1 MEKTIRLLI
10 IEDMEDDAILI
21 VRELRKGGFE
31 PVFTIVDTKED
42 LTETLKYQAWDIIIS
57 DYSLPRLNGIEA
69 LSIAKNY
76 DADIPFIL
84 ISGTIGEDIAVAA
97 MKAGAHDYMMKDNL
111 NRLVPAVKREL
122 HDAQVRR
129 AHRKSESD
137 LKDSKDMLQSIIDNA
152 AAVIYLKDTQ
162 GNYLL
167 INKRYEALF
176 DTTNEQI
183 KGKNDYDIFP
193 EKVADVLRKNDR
205 KVIDANRAMEFEEVI
220 AHDGD
225 PHIYISVK
233 FPLCGAS
240 KIPISVC
247 SISTDITERKKL
259 EAQFLQ
265 AQKMEAIGTLT
276 GGIAHDFNNLL
287 TIIIGNTELLEEQIQ
302 RGQQESEYLEEI
314 KSAGQKATNLVH
326 QLMTFSRKQ
335 IIKPKLINLNDI
347 LNDLEK
353 MLGRII
359 GEDILLEIIPFAGLW
374 PANIDPGQVEQVI
387 MNLAVNAR
395 DAMPGGGQL
404 TIKTENV
411 ELEPGYFDD
420 HDVENLRGPYALLT
434 VSDTGIGM
442 DAETRERAF
451 EPFFTTKEKGKGTG
465 LGLSTVYGIVK
476 QNGGYVWTY
485 SEPGQGTIIKI
496 YLPKANEDTVKFQTV
511 KTIEGSF
518 KGSETILVVE
528 DDPSLRKLSRCILE
542 RYGYKV
548 LDAKNGREALRI
560 AREYESAIQLV
571 LTDVVMPEMNGADL
585 AKRLI
590 RLKPDLKFIY
600 MSGYS
605 ESTISSHGL
614 LHSNIDLI
622 EKPFSA
628 KTLAGKIRQ
637 VLDMDR
643 QAPSLIN
650 L

>member
-1 MEKTIRLLI
+1 MVKAIRLLF
-10 IEDMEDDAILI
+10 IEDMEDDALLI
-21 VRELRKGGFE
+21 VCELRKGGFE
-31 PVFTIVDTKED
+31 PVFTIVDTEED
-42 LTETLKYQAWDIIIS
+42 MAEALEAQAWDIIIS
-57 DYSLPRLNGIEA
+57 DYSLPRFNGLEA
-69 LSIAKNY
+69 LRIAKNF
-76 DADIPFIL
+76 DPDIPFIL

-111 NRLVPAVKREL
+111 KRLIPAVKREL

-162 GNYLL
+162 GNYIL
-167 INKRYEALF
+167 INKQYEALF
-176 DTTNEQI
+176 DTSNDQI

-205 KVIDANRAMEFEEVI
+205 KVIDANSAMEFEEVI
-220 AHDGD
+220 PHDGG

-233 FPLCGAS
+233 FPLCDAS
-240 KIPISVC
+240 EVPISVC

-287 TIIIGNTELLEEQIQ
+287 TVIIGNAELLEEQIR
-302 RGQQESEYLEEI
+302 RGHYEAEYLEEI
-314 KSAGQKATNLVH
+314 KNAGQRATNLVH
-326 QLMTFSRKQ
+326 QLLTFSRKQ
-335 IIKPKLINLNDI
+335 IIKPRLINLNGV
-347 LNDLEK
+347 LKDLEK

-359 GEDILLEIIPFAGLW
+359 GEDILLEIIPSAGLW
-374 PANIDPGQVEQVI
+374 PVNIDPGQVEQVI

-395 DAMPGGGQL
+395 DAMPDGGNL
-404 TIKTENV
+404 NIKTENI
-411 ELEPGYFDD
+411 ELEPGYFHD
-420 HDVENLRGPYALLT
+420 HAVENLIGPYVMLT

-485 SEPGQGTIIKI
+485 SEPGQGTVIKI
-496 YLPKANEDTVKFQTV
+496 YLPKGKEDTAEFKRAKTV
-511 KTIEGSF
+511 EGSS
-518 KGSETILVVE
+518 KGAETILVVE
-528 DDPSLRKLSRCILE
+528 DDQSLRKLSRVILE

-548 LDAKNGREALRI
+548 LDAKSGRDALRI
-560 AREYESAIQLV
+560 AREYEGAIQLV

-585 AKRLI
+585 VKHLI
-590 RLKPDLKFIY
+590 RLKPDLKCIF

-605 ESTISSHGL
+605 ENTISSRGL
-614 LHSNIDLI
+614 LNSNINLI

-628 KTLAGKIRQ
+628 KTLVGRVRQ
-637 VLDMDR
+637 VLNEAKDTT
-643 QAPSLIN
+643 Q
-650 L
+650 

>member
-1 MEKTIRLLI
+1 MVKAIRLLI
-10 IEDMEDDAILI
+10 IEDMEDDALLI

-31 PVFTIVDTKED
+31 PVYKIVDSKED
-42 LTETLKYQAWDIIIS
+42 MAKALKAQAWDIIIS
-57 DYSLPRLNGIEA
+57 DYSLPQFNGMDA
-69 LSIAKNY
+69 LRMAKNY
-76 DADIPFIL
+76 DPDIPFIL

-97 MKAGAHDYMMKDNL
+97 MKAGAHDYLMKGNL
-111 NRLVPAVKREL
+111 KRLTPAVRREL
-122 HDAQVRR
+122 YDAQVRR
-129 AHRKSESD
+129 AHRKSERD

-152 AAVIYLKDTQ
+152 AAVIYLKDAQ

-176 DTTNEQI
+176 DTSNDQI

-193 EKVADVLRKNDR
+193 AKVADVLRKNDQ
-205 KVIDANRAMEFEEVI
+205 KVIDVNRAMEFEEVI
-220 AHDGD
+220 PHDGD

-233 FPLCGAS
+233 FPLCDAS
-240 KIPISVC
+240 KIPTSVC

-287 TIIIGNTELLEEQIQ
+287 TVIIGNTELLEEQIQ
-302 RGQQESEYLEEI
+302 TGQQESENLEEI

-326 QLMTFSRKQ
+326 QLLAFSRKQ
-335 IIKPKLINLNDI
+335 IIKPKLINLNGI

-359 GEDILLEIIPFAGLW
+359 GEDIFLEIIPSAGLW
-374 PANIDPGQVEQVI
+374 PVNVDPGQVEQVI

-395 DAMPGGGQL
+395 DAMPGGGHL
-404 TIKTENV
+404 HIKTENI
-411 ELEPGYFDD
+411 ELEPGYFHD
-420 HDVENLRGPYALLT
+420 HDVENLRGSYVLLT

-485 SEPGQGTIIKI
+485 SEPGQGTAIKI
-496 YLPKANEDTVKFQTV
+496 YLPKAKADPANFPRV
-511 KTIEGSF
+511 KTVEGSF

-528 DDPSLRKLSRCILE
+528 DDYSLRKLTRVILE

-560 AREYESAIQLV
+560 ARESEDAIQLV

-585 AKRLI
+585 AEHLI
-590 RLKPDLKFIY
+590 RIKPDLKFIY

-605 ESTISSHGL
+605 ENTISSRGL
-614 LHSNIDLI
+614 LNSNIDLI

-628 KTLAGKIRQ
+628 RTLLGKVRQ

-643 QAPSLIN
+643 EVPALLHS
-650 L
+650 